1 MPTSTMT
8 AQEFV
13 RQWVT
18 AFRDH
23 EGLSLREAEHDSG
36 IPFTTIARI
45 ERGEGNVTLSTL
57 MDIARWTGEADDLF
71 GTLAEI
77 SRYD

>member
-1 MPTSTMT
+1 MT
-8 AQEFV
+8 AQQFV

-45 ERGEGNVTLSTL
+45 ERGGANVTLSTL
-57 MDIARWTGEADDLF
+57 MDIAKWTGDADDFF
-71 GTLAEI
+71 GALAEMD
-77 SRYD
+77 RYA